1 VSLFEVGQSTG
12 QIVQL
17 GQQIAIATRTN
28 RATRADRTTRT
39 TWTRQTTRTT
49 GAVSVEPNSWGMS
62 EPTGV
67 EPWRARGAE
76 LCAE

>member
-12 QIVQL
+12 QILKL

-28 RATRADRTTRT
+28 RATRTTWT

-49 GAVSVEPNSWGMS
+49 GVVPVEPNSWGMS